1 MPDAVGLDED
11 PEGLVELV
19 RKTVAK
25 LVEANEDTVEPEP
38 TAMTAQAPAGPPSMT

>member
-19 RKTVAK
+19 RKTMAR
-25 LVEANEDTVEPEP
+25 LVKP
-38 TAMTAQAPAGPPSMT
+38 TRMEQIRSQPSLLRRPPPFD